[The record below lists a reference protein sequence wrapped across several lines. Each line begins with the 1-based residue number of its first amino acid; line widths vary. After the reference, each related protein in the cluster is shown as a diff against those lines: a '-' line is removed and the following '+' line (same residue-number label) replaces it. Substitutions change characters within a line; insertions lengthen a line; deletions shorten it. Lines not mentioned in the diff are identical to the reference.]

1 MRAVLLCAICAA
13 CAASAPTCP
22 PSAAIC
28 EDTGTDL
35 GAGKADGGD
44 TVRVPWRAAIVV
56 VGVQPAVDLVIA
68 DLDAIEADPIGAVI
82 IDRLEAA
89 AALATTGPDDQ
100 RVILR
105 ARDDTDPTAL
115 TFARTMFGEGWLAR
129 SLPVATETDAQ
140 GRVIVTSPG
149 TRVPPGE
156 IRIYYDRKFH
166 QEYDDGTPCFVIW
179 FELAHEL
186 THAVH
191 GMSGTVLAGFPDPT
205 DPMPGGS
212 NHEEAWTIGRGAY
225 LGDSPTENAIRAA
238 HGVPVRDSHGSL
250 CGPR

>member
-1 MRAVLLCAICAA
+1 MRALLACAVCAA
-13 CAASAPTCP
+13 CADGAPACP

-28 EDTGTDL
+28 ETDDTGL
-35 GAGKADGGD
+35 ASGKADGGD
-44 TVRVPWRAAIVV
+44 TVRVPWGTAIVV
-56 VGVQPAVDLVIA
+56 VGVQPAVDQVIG
-68 DLDAIEADPIGAVI
+68 DLDAIHADPIGGEI
-82 IDRLEAA
+82 ITRLEAA
-89 AALATTGPDDQ
+89 ASLAATGPDDQ

-105 ARDDTDPTAL
+105 ARDDDDPTPL
-115 TFARTMFGEGWLAR
+115 SFARTMFAEGWLAR
-129 SLPVATETDAQ
+129 SLPVASQTDAQ
-140 GRVIVTSPG
+140 GRVVVTQPG
-149 TRVPPGE
+149 ERVPPGA

-191 GMSGTVLAGFPDPT
+191 GMSGTVLAGFPDPS

-225 LGDSPTENAIRAA
+225 RGDSPTENAIRIA
-238 HGVPVRDSHGSL
+238 HDVPARDSHGSL